1 MSKMYEKYQELF
13 ERYLGC
19 LKEKYK
25 SEDSIE
31 NAKLCCKRC
40 ENCRRRLFGM
50 LDLMEE
56 MDEISY
62 EMSKE
67 EWDKVLETF
76 SSIKL
81 FGIYVRDGKLYGR
94 D

>member
-1 MSKMYEKYQELF
+1 MSKMYEKYKKIFNIYLEILQEDF
-13 ERYLGC
+13 
-19 LKEKYK
+19 K
-25 SEDSIE
+25 SEDSTE
-31 NAKLCCKRC
+31 NMKNCCKRC
-40 ENCRRRLFGM
+40 ESFRDQLLGM
-50 LDLMEE
+50 LYLMQE
-56 MDEISY
+56 MDKIPC
-62 EMSKE
+62 EMRKE